1 MCLILA
7 EGGAQAAFKAAPGF
21 LGGGPSGGACLLCR
35 PWHFPAMPG
44 RWSGEWF
51 FFKKC
56 AASARQVAYFAS
68 LKWLK
73 IMEEYRAA
81 RVAGKVLGI
90 AAVAAF
96 LAWIYVLT
104 DTSQLVRR
112 TSARAGALVERV
124 EGLPS
129 GRKDWCR
136 VTARYVAADGQDCT
150 YRFEQG
156 YAPEVGSQV
165 EVFYNPAHP
174 REVRRGNV
182 WMPVLGLG
190 FVWVFLGLLAWAAL
204 YRPRKA

>member
-1 MCLILA
+1 LA
-7 EGGAQAAFKAAPGF
+7 LPGDA
-21 LGGGPSGGACLLCR
+21 GVVV
-35 PWHFPAMPG
+35 G
-44 RWSGEWF
+44 RMV

-112 TSARAGALVERV
+112 TSARAEALVERV

-129 GRKDWCR
+129 GRKDRYR

-150 YRFEQG
+150 YRFEQR
-156 YAPEVGSQV
+156 YAPEVGSQI

-190 FVWVFLGLLAWAAL
+190 FVWVFWGLLAWAAL